1 MVFKEK
7 SQMKSGGGLLFTAWL
22 LLMAWCLFSNRVST
36 ATVVGNS
43 SLQVVTCKY
52 LIFCSLDK
60 YKLLV
65 PHQVCAFAQKQL
77 IELKSTLVGT
87 LEAWLTLGWT
97 PTVAVPRLSHHRLS
111 SSHAFLYKLL
121 RLGSNLVGEPPM
133 GLPMPVRSRQSW
145 PKRTSMLVPISPKRG
160 IFSMGNA
167 NSRNQE
173 KRKGGGGIFKF
184 GKLNSHSLITQ
195 CDDMTIWHTFTSNRF
210 LIQMFC
216 TFTVV
221 FLSFYKNRYWPYGTR
236 AYNNIYLSCSRWI
249 VGSSPPR
256 GVLFST

>member
-1 MVFKEK
+1 MNRYLWSFGNTRIVFKEK

-36 ATVVGNS
+36 ATVMGNS

-65 PHQVCAFAQKQL
+65 PHQVCAFAQKRL
-77 IELKSTLVGT
+77 IELKSTLLGT

-97 PTVAVPRLSHHRLS
+97 PTVAVPRLSHHWSS

-121 RLGSNLVGEPPM
+121 RLGSNLVGELPM
-133 GLPMPVRSRQSW
+133 RLPMPVRSRQSW

-160 IFSMGNA
+160 IFFKG
-167 NSRNQE
+167 
-173 KRKGGGGIFKF
+173 KRKFSKSRKRGWF
-184 GKLNSHSLITQ
+184 L
-195 CDDMTIWHTFTSNRF
+195 F
-210 LIQMFC
+210 LILENWIP
-216 TFTVV
+216 TV
-221 FLSFYKNRYWPYGTR
+221 
-236 AYNNIYLSCSRWI
+236 
-249 VGSSPPR
+249 
-256 GVLFST
+256 